1 MKAKSVVN
9 VEKNG
14 FNDFLRI
21 QIIASSLGIAFCFVL
36 LIGMSILRAVDIK
49 AYSQAN
55 DSLNQVVFKI
65 YGQQ

>member
-1 MKAKSVVN
+1 MKARSVVN

-14 FNDFLRI
+14 FKDFLKI
-21 QIIASSLGIAFCFVL
+21 QIIVSSLGIAFCFAL

-49 AYSQAN
+49 AYSQAS
-55 DSLNQVVFKI
+55 DSLNQVVHKI